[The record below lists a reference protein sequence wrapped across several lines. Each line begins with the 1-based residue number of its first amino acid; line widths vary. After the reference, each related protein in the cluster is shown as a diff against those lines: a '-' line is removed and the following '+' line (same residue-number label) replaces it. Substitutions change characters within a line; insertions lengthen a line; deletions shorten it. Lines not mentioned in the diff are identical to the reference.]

1 MMEFLRP
8 STEVMI
14 YLFLKLNVYYLVQ
27 SAIAGMTVWYTTG
40 PARRFA
46 VLGLIASLVGVFSL
60 TLAPHLLWLSPFA
73 RLFAPMLNPF
83 EGMAWIGI
91 CFATLLP
98 ATAYARRWT
107 KALSISNGILF
118 IVLFGSWMIAY
129 SNI

>member
-46 VLGLIASLVGVFSL
+46 VLGLIAALVGVFSL
-60 TLAPHLLWLSPFA
+60 TLRRIFRGYHLLQDCSPPCLTHLKGWHGLVFA
-73 RLFAPMLNPF
+73 LRPCYLQPPMHVA
-83 EGMAWIGI
+83 GQ
-91 CFATLLP
+91 
-98 ATAYARRWT
+98 RH
-107 KALSISNGILF
+107 
-118 IVLFGSWMIAY
+118 
-129 SNI
+129 